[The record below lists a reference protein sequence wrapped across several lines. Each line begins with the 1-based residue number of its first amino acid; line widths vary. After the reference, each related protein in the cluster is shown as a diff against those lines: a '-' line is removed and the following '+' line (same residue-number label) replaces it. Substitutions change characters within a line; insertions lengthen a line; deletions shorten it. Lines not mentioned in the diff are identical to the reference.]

1 MGIVVPANEAVRSLE
16 GLHLYHANRSNCS
29 ACVRMLLEE
38 KRLDWTG
45 HHIDLGRKE
54 NISEDYFGINPKG
67 LVPSLVHDGTVVVE
81 SNDIM
86 VYLEEAFP
94 EPGFRSVPADRQ
106 AEIDYWLK
114 KSGDMHLPAIKT
126 FQYSKVNSRL
136 VKKTEE
142 EETRYWKLQKDPE
155 LLAFHG
161 KHSRGKSFSDADLE
175 GATALLDEI
184 FAEMD
189 RTLTDR
195 AWLVGDAYTLADIS
209 WAPTITT
216 LMGGGY
222 DFTPYPAVRRWY
234 GVVSARPQFETAVTE
249 WRRKAAYAAAVDPTV
264 SDPAQTTRG

>member
-1 MGIVVPANEAVRSLE
+1 MGIVVPTNEAVLALE
-16 GLHLYHANRSNCS
+16 GLHLYHANRSNC
-29 ACVRMLLEE
+29 AARVRLLLEE

-45 HHIDLGRKE
+45 HHIDLGKKE

-81 SNDIM
+81 SNDIL
-86 VYLEEAFP
+86 VYIEEAFP

-136 VKKTEE
+136 LKKTDE
-142 EETRYWKLQKDPE
+142 EETLFRKLQKDPE
-155 LLAFHG
+155 LLTFHG
-161 KHSRGKSFSDADLE
+161 KHGRDKSFSDADLD
-175 GATALLDEI
+175 GATALLDEN
-184 FAEMD
+184 FVEMN
-189 RTLTDR
+189 RALTDHE
-195 AWLVGDAYTLADIS
+195 WLVDGAYTLADMS

-222 DFTPYPAVRRWY
+222 DFTPYPAVQRWY
-234 GVVSARPQFETAVTE
+234 GVVSDRPQFQKAVME
-249 WRRKAAYAAAVDPTV
+249 WRKMATYAAAVDPTI
-264 SDPAQTTRG
+264 SGTASTTQR